1 MVYFFRQLVPP
12 KIAPFT
18 FGEDAMSYGD
28 TISIQCTISGG
39 DLPVDV
45 QWRLNGSPL
54 ESYLEIQTAKSGKRI
69 NNLVIDLVSAKHAGN
84 YTCLAS
90 NAAGVAEHTSEL
102 VVNG

>member
-1 MVYFFRQLVPP
+1 
-12 KIAPFT
+12 
-18 FGEDAMSYGD
+18 MSYGD

-39 DLPVDV
+39 DLPVNV
-45 QWRLNGSPL
+45 EWRLNGSPL
-54 ESYLEIQTAKSGKRI
+54 ESYLEIQTEKRGKRI

-84 YTCLAS
+84 YTCLAK